1 MASFQRIIFDISDV
15 VKYSIGN
22 SSVSGIQR
30 VQLKIISNLSY
41 IRPDQ
46 CFVSFF
52 NEAAGAFELV
62 RAADLGLDEDFDSEK
77 ILARLGLLRSCF
89 FPEKFSVKRYLK
101 SFEANKVRRSW
112 EKAKVYYC
120 AVFMRDRLR
129 RHGILSGLPASGI
142 HEAPRTPLELL
153 PRSDLYLL
161 LGSFWDYAEVMGAA
175 KDYKKRGGD
184 VVALIHDLIPLVASD
199 FSTSGLNRVFSSFVY
214 NIPDIA
220 TKILA
225 VSRCT
230 AQDVLKVLGKRV
242 GNVEV
247 LPLAHEF
254 SGSLR
259 NPASTASLRDSRDD
273 PYALCVG
280 TIEIRKNGIMLL
292 RAWAR
297 LIEEGISVPRLVFAG
312 KFGWRISNFK
322 SYLSENGA
330 VAKKVTL
337 INSPNDTDLAA
348 LYGGAKFC
356 LFPSFYEGWGLPV
369 GEAAWFG
376 RYVIAS
382 SAASVPEVCGDL
394 MDYADPDDL
403 NAWVGFIKRA
413 ILDVEYVNSREARIS
428 SSPLRSWRDV
438 AVDLDAKIM
447 SI

>member
-1 MASFQRIIFDISDV
+1 MTSFQRIVFDISDV

-30 VQLKIISNLSY
+30 VQLKIVSNLSS

-52 NEAAGAFELV
+52 NEASGAFDLV
-62 RAADLGLDEDFDSEK
+62 RAADLRLDEDFDSEN
-77 ILARLGLLRSCF
+77 ILARLGLLRSRF
-89 FPEKFSVKRYLK
+89 FPEKFRVKRYLK
-101 SFEANKVRRSW
+101 RFEANKARRSW
-112 EKAKVYYC
+112 EKVKVYFC
-120 AVFMRDRLR
+120 AVFMRGRLR
-129 RHGILSGLPASGI
+129 RNGILSGMPASGV
-142 HEAPRTPLELL
+142 HEVPRAPLELL
-153 PRSDLYLL
+153 PGRDVYLL
-161 LGSFWDYAEVMGAA
+161 LGSFWDYEEVMRAA
-175 KDYKKRGGD
+175 GDYKNRGGD
-184 VVALIHDLIPLVASD
+184 VVVLVHDLIPLVASD
-199 FSTSGLNRVFSSFVY
+199 FSTSGLNRVFSSFVHQ
-214 NIPDIA
+214 IPDIS

-230 AQDVLKVLGKRV
+230 ARDVSTVLGERV
-242 GNVEV
+242 GSVEV

-254 SGSLR
+254 SGVPR
-259 NPASTASLRDSRDD
+259 NPACSGTPRDGRDG

-292 RAWAR
+292 RAWAK
-297 LIEEGISVPRLVFAG
+297 LIEEGVSVPRLVFAG

-322 SYLSENGA
+322 SFLSDNEA
-330 VAKKVTL
+330 VSKRVTL
-337 INSPNDTDLAA
+337 INSPNDADLAA

-394 MDYADPDDL
+394 MDYAEPDDL
-403 NAWVGFIKRA
+403 SSWVCLIKRA
-413 ILDVEYVNSREARIS
+413 IFDEEYVNSREARIS

-438 AVDLDAKIM
+438 AVDLDLKIM
-447 SI
+447 NI